1 MNLSQSDFDKII
13 LLKKDYLLL
22 KRILYK
28 TKSLYKRHRHYQ
40 KLNKLSKLLK
50 KIFKLGKKIKKK
62 EEKEKEKEKE
72 NKSFKYELSLD
83 KNDLNYCIDI
93 IIELGGIINN
103 MLKLKLY
110 LSYSLII
117 LGIISR
123 LYFIIN
129 YFLKKIN

>member
-1 MNLSQSDFDKII
+1 MNLSESEFDKII

-28 TKSLYKRHRHYQ
+28 TKSLYKKHKHYQ
-40 KLNKLSKLLK
+40 KLNKLTKLLK
-50 KIFKLGKKIKKK
+50 KNFKFGKRIKMKK
-62 EEKEKEKEKE
+62 EEEKDTKT
-72 NKSFKYELSLD
+72 NYTFKYELNFD
-83 KNDLNYCIDI
+83 KNDINYCIDI
-93 IIELGGIINN
+93 IMELGEIINR

-123 LYFIIN
+123 TYFILN
-129 YFLKKIN
+129 HFLKI

>member
-1 MNLSQSDFDKII
+1 MTLSESEFDKII

-28 TKSLYKRHRHYQ
+28 TKSLYKKHKHYQ
-40 KLNKLSKLLK
+40 KLNKLTKLLK
-50 KIFKLGKKIKKK
+50 KNFKFGKRIKMKK
-62 EEKEKEKEKE
+62 EEEKGTKT
-72 NKSFKYELSLD
+72 NYTFKYELNFD
-83 KNDLNYCIDI
+83 KNDINYCLDI
-93 IIELGGIINN
+93 IMELGEIINR

-123 LYFIIN
+123 TYFILN
-129 YFLKKIN
+129 HFLKI

>member
-1 MNLSQSDFDKII
+1 MNLSESEFDKII

-28 TKSLYKRHRHYQ
+28 TKSLYKKHKHYQ
-40 KLNKLSKLLK
+40 KLNKLTKLLK
-50 KIFKLGKKIKKK
+50 KNFKFGKRIKMKK
-62 EEKEKEKEKE
+62 EEEKDTKV
-72 NKSFKYELSLD
+72 NNTFKYELNFD
-83 KNDLNYCIDI
+83 KNDINYCIDI
-93 IIELGGIINN
+93 IMELGEIINR

-123 LYFIIN
+123 TYFILN
-129 YFLKKIN
+129 HFLRI

>member
-1 MNLSQSDFDKII
+1 MTLPESEFDKII

-28 TKSLYKRHRHYQ
+28 TKSLYKKHKHYQ
-40 KLNKLSKLLK
+40 KLSKLSKLLK
-50 KIFKLGKKIKKK
+50 KNFKLGKKIKKK
-62 EEKEKEKEKE
+62 KEEGKEIKA
-72 NKSFKYELSLD
+72 KYELNFD
-83 KNDLNYCIDI
+83 KNDLNYCLDI
-93 IIELGGIINN
+93 IMQLGEIFTR

-123 LYFIIN
+123 TYFIIN
-129 YFLKKIN
+129 HFLKYN

>member
-1 MNLSQSDFDKII
+1 MNLSESEFDKII

-28 TKSLYKRHRHYQ
+28 TKSLYKKHKHYQ
-40 KLNKLSKLLK
+40 KLNKLTKLLK
-50 KIFKLGKKIKKK
+50 KNFKFGKRIKMKK
-62 EEKEKEKEKE
+62 EEEKDTKI
-72 NKSFKYELSLD
+72 NNTFKYELNFD
-83 KNDLNYCIDI
+83 KNDLNYCLDI
-93 IIELGGIINN
+93 IMELGEIINR

-123 LYFIIN
+123 TYFILN
-129 YFLKKIN
+129 HFLKI

>member
-1 MNLSQSDFDKII
+1 MNLSESEFNKII

-28 TKSLYKRHRHYQ
+28 TKSLYKKHKHYQ
-40 KLNKLSKLLK
+40 KLNKLTKLLK
-50 KIFKLGKKIKKK
+50 KNFKFGKRIKMKK
-62 EEKEKEKEKE
+62 EEEKDTKT
-72 NKSFKYELSLD
+72 NNTFKYELNFD
-83 KNDLNYCIDI
+83 KNDINYCLDI
-93 IIELGGIINN
+93 IMELGEIINR

-123 LYFIIN
+123 TYFILN
-129 YFLKKIN
+129 HFLKI

>member
-13 LLKKDYLLL
+13 LLKKDYLLV

-28 TKSLYKRHRHYQ
+28 TKSLYMRHKHYQ

-62 EEKEKEKEKE
+62 EEKEKEKE
-72 NKSFKYELSLD
+72 NKAFKYELSLD

-93 IIELGGIINN
+93 IIELGGTINN

-129 YFLKKIN
+129 YFLKKLN

>member
-1 MNLSQSDFDKII
+1 MTLPESEFDKII

-28 TKSLYKRHRHYQ
+28 TKSLYKKHKHYQ
-40 KLNKLSKLLK
+40 KLSKLSKLLK
-50 KIFKLGKKIKKK
+50 KNFKLGKKIKKK
-62 EEKEKEKEKE
+62 KEEEKEIKA
-72 NKSFKYELSLD
+72 KYELNFD
-83 KNDLNYCIDI
+83 KNDLNYCLDI
-93 IIELGGIINN
+93 IMQLGEIFNR

-123 LYFIIN
+123 TYFIIN
-129 YFLKKIN
+129 HFLKYN

>member
-1 MNLSQSDFDKII
+1 MNLSESEFDKII

-28 TKSLYKRHRHYQ
+28 TKSLYKKHKHYQ
-40 KLNKLSKLLK
+40 KLNKLTKLLK
-50 KIFKLGKKIKKK
+50 KNFKFGKRIKMKK
-62 EEKEKEKEKE
+62 EEEKDTK
-72 NKSFKYELSLD
+72 NNYTFKYELNFD
-83 KNDLNYCIDI
+83 KNDINYCLDI
-93 IIELGGIINN
+93 IMELGEIINR

-123 LYFIIN
+123 TYFILN
-129 YFLKKIN
+129 HFLKI

>member
-1 MNLSQSDFDKII
+1 MNLSESEFDKII

-28 TKSLYKRHRHYQ
+28 TKSLYKKHKHYQ
-40 KLNKLSKLLK
+40 KLNKLTKLLK
-50 KIFKLGKKIKKK
+50 KNFKFGKRIKMKK
-62 EEKEKEKEKE
+62 EEEKDTKT
-72 NKSFKYELSLD
+72 NNTLKYELNFD
-83 KNDLNYCIDI
+83 KNDINYCLDI
-93 IIELGGIINN
+93 IMELGEIINR

-123 LYFIIN
+123 TYFILN
-129 YFLKKIN
+129 HFLKI

>member
-1 MNLSQSDFDKII
+1 MNLSESEFDKII

-28 TKSLYKRHRHYQ
+28 TKSLYKKHKHYQ
-40 KLNKLSKLLK
+40 KLNKLTKLLK
-50 KIFKLGKKIKKK
+50 KNFKFGKRIKMKK
-62 EEKEKEKEKE
+62 EEEKDTKT
-72 NKSFKYELSLD
+72 NYTFKYELNFD
-83 KNDLNYCIDI
+83 KNDLNYCLDI
-93 IIELGGIINN
+93 IMELGEIINR

-123 LYFIIN
+123 TYFILN
-129 YFLKKIN
+129 HFLKI

>member
-1 MNLSQSDFDKII
+1 MNLPESEFDKII

-28 TKSLYKRHRHYQ
+28 TKSLYKRHKHYQ
-40 KLNKLSKLLK
+40 KLSKLAKLLK
-50 KIFKLGKKIKKK
+50 KNFKFGKRIKIKK
-62 EEKEKEKEKE
+62 EEKEGKEDN
-72 NKSFKYELSLD
+72 NKFKYELNFD
-83 KNDLNYCIDI
+83 KNDINYCLDLI
-93 IIELGGIINN
+93 IQLGEIINR

-123 LYFIIN
+123 TYFILNHFIK
-129 YFLKKIN
+129 L

>member
-1 MNLSQSDFDKII
+1 MNLSQTDFDKII

-28 TKSLYKRHRHYQ
+28 TKSLYKRHKHYQ

-62 EEKEKEKEKE
+62 EEKEKE
-72 NKSFKYELSLD
+72 NKTFKYELSFN

-93 IIELGGIINN
+93 IIELGGAINN

-129 YFLKKIN
+129 YFLKKLN

>member
-1 MNLSQSDFDKII
+1 MNLSESEFDKII

-28 TKSLYKRHRHYQ
+28 TKSLYKKHKHYQ
-40 KLNKLSKLLK
+40 KLNKLTKLLK
-50 KIFKLGKKIKKK
+50 KNFKFGKRIKMKK
-62 EEKEKEKEKE
+62 EEEKDIKA
-72 NKSFKYELSLD
+72 NNTFKYELNFD
-83 KNDLNYCIDI
+83 KKDINYCLDI
-93 IIELGGIINN
+93 IMELGEIINR

-123 LYFIIN
+123 TYFILN
-129 YFLKKIN
+129 HFLKI

>member
-1 MNLSQSDFDKII
+1 MNLSESEFDKII

-28 TKSLYKRHRHYQ
+28 TKSLYKKHKHYQ
-40 KLNKLSKLLK
+40 KLNKLTKLLK
-50 KIFKLGKKIKKK
+50 KNFKFGKRIKMKK
-62 EEKEKEKEKE
+62 EEEKETKT
-72 NKSFKYELSLD
+72 NNTFKYELNFD
-83 KNDLNYCIDI
+83 KNDINYCIDI
-93 IIELGGIINN
+93 IMELGEIINR

-123 LYFIIN
+123 TYFILN
-129 YFLKKIN
+129 HFLKI

>member
-1 MNLSQSDFDKII
+1 MNLSESEFDKII

-28 TKSLYKRHRHYQ
+28 TKSLYKKHKHYQ
-40 KLNKLSKLLK
+40 KLNKLTKLLK
-50 KIFKLGKKIKKK
+50 KNFKFGKRIKMKK
-62 EEKEKEKEKE
+62 EEEKGTKT
-72 NKSFKYELSLD
+72 NYTFKYELNFD
-83 KNDLNYCIDI
+83 KSDLNYCLDI
-93 IIELGGIINN
+93 IMELGEIINR

-123 LYFIIN
+123 TYFILN
-129 YFLKKIN
+129 HFLKI

>member
-1 MNLSQSDFDKII
+1 MNLSESEFDKII

-28 TKSLYKRHRHYQ
+28 TKSLYKKHKHYQ
-40 KLNKLSKLLK
+40 KLNKLTKLLK
-50 KIFKLGKKIKKK
+50 KNFKFGKRIKMKK
-62 EEKEKEKEKE
+62 EEEKDTKT
-72 NKSFKYELSLD
+72 NNTFKYELNFD
-83 KNDLNYCIDI
+83 KNDINYCIDI
-93 IIELGGIINN
+93 IMELGEIINR

-123 LYFIIN
+123 TYFILN
-129 YFLKKIN
+129 HFLKI

>member
-1 MNLSQSDFDKII
+1 MNLSESEFDKII

-28 TKSLYKRHRHYQ
+28 TKSLYKKHKHYQ
-40 KLNKLSKLLK
+40 KLNKLTKLLK
-50 KIFKLGKKIKKK
+50 KNFKFGKRIKMKK
-62 EEKEKEKEKE
+62 EEEKDTKT
-72 NKSFKYELSLD
+72 NNTFKYELNFD
-83 KNDLNYCIDI
+83 KNDLNYCLDI
-93 IIELGGIINN
+93 IMELGEIINR

-123 LYFIIN
+123 TYFILN
-129 YFLKKIN
+129 HFLKI